1 MISRFE
7 RFTALSFCRSSDMN
21 YFMSREDQ
29 ILNWIREGLLHYA
42 GELTGYQVIL
52 FGSRARRNHRE
63 RSDFD
68 IGVVGDEPL
77 PLKTYYRISDFLE
90 SLPTLYRIDWV
101 DLNRAMN
108 PLRENAVKNAVVLYG

>member
-1 MISRFE
+1 
-7 RFTALSFCRSSDMN
+7 
-21 YFMSREDQ
+21 MSREDQ
-29 ILNWIREGLLHYA
+29 ILSWIREGLTRYA
-42 GELTGYQVIL
+42 GELSGYKVVL

-77 PLKTYYRISDFLE
+77 PLKTYYQICDFLE

-101 DLNRAMN
+101 DLNRAMTR
-108 PLRENAVKNAVVLYG
+108 LKENALKNSVVLYG

>member
-1 MISRFE
+1 
-7 RFTALSFCRSSDMN
+7 
-21 YFMSREDQ
+21 MSREDQ
-29 ILNWIREGLLHYA
+29 ILSWIREGLAAYA
-42 GELTGYQVIL
+42 DELSGYKIVL

-77 PLKTYYRISDFLE
+77 PLKTYYQISDFLE

-101 DLNRAMN
+101 DLNRAMKK
-108 PLRENAVKNAVVLYG
+108 LRENALANAVVLYG